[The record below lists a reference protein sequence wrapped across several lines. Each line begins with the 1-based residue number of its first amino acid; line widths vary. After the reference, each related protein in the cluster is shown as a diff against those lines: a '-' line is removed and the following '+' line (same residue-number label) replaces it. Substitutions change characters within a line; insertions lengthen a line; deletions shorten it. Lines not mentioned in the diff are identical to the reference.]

1 MSGPGDRL
9 SLLGRRLPPGF
20 DVQVT
25 IVAAGREHPWREADW
40 RDALVV
46 VERGRVEV
54 ECTGGMSLTFGPGAV
69 LWLAGLP
76 VRSLRG
82 AGPEPA
88 VLAAV
93 RRCEAHD

>member
-1 MSGPGDRL
+1 MTGPGDRL
-9 SLLGRRLPPGF
+9 SVLGRRLPPGF
-20 DVQVT
+20 EVQVT
-25 IVAAGREHPWREADW
+25 IVAPGRDHPWRETDW

-46 VERGRVEV
+46 VERGRVEI
-54 ECTGGMSLTFGPGAV
+54 ECTGGMRLSFGRGAV
-69 LWLAGLP
+69 LWLARLP

-93 RRCEAHD
+93 RRSEAHD